1 MFTDH
6 EKKIVLI
13 VAQRMASE
21 IEMLNQRKREE
32 HLSNQLLQSQK
43 MESLGTLAGGIA
55 HDFNNIL
62 SAVIGYTSLIKKEI
76 DPTTTHGSY
85 LDAIEKSALRAASL
99 TRQLLS
105 FSHKTRGEIRPVS
118 VNDLIQDTVHI
129 LRSSFPKEMRIETEL
144 SPSNPKILG
153 DQSLLGQVMMNLCI
167 NARDAIMDRGHDSQ
181 DGLLRI
187 TTSHFQAD
195 AGFID
200 RHLSAAPGNY
210 TCIIVSDNGVGMPA
224 EVKQRIFEPFFTTK
238 DKGKGT
244 GLGLSMVY
252 GIVRNH
258 NGFIDVYTEQEIGTS
273 FKIFI
278 PIAEG
283 GEQDKLVQMKI
294 DLPLGRGETI
304 LIVEDEAMLL
314 DLVADV
320 LRGGG
325 YEVLL
330 ASNGREAVE
339 VFKKEHEK
347 VRLVILDMIM
357 PEMDGTSTFQALRS
371 MRPDLKVIISSGF
384 SQDSSVQKLLGRGA
398 AAFVGKPYQP
408 EDLLKIIAQELR
420 ADHA

>member
-1 MFTDH
+1 
-6 EKKIVLI
+6 
-13 VAQRMASE
+13 
-21 IEMLNQRKREE
+21 
-32 HLSNQLLQSQK
+32 
-43 MESLGTLAGGIA
+43 
-55 HDFNNIL
+55 
-62 SAVIGYTSLIKKEI
+62 
-76 DPTTTHGSY
+76 
-85 LDAIEKSALRAASL
+85 
-99 TRQLLS
+99 
-105 FSHKTRGEIRPVS
+105 
-118 VNDLIQDTVHI
+118 
-129 LRSSFPKEMRIETEL
+129 
-144 SPSNPKILG
+144 
-153 DQSLLGQVMMNLCI
+153 
-167 NARDAIMDRGHDSQ
+167 
-181 DGLLRI
+181 
-187 TTSHFQAD
+187 
-195 AGFID
+195 
-200 RHLSAAPGNY
+200 
-210 TCIIVSDNGVGMPA
+210 MPA